1 MQIWISAWQGERKA
15 PFPGTSLL
23 FQCDAYYVLAQNA
36 PQRYSQTTHD
46 SWIIFNLHWGNFQRV
61 AWHDVRVHLQL
72 SHGRY
77 SVYFNFKAPWC
88 KSSAGQQANL
98 LACLVFGH
106 NANFPQC
113 MHLLVYNQQIS
124 LWNFEANVNIIFNF
138 ACFAELL
145 GPIYLNYSEGL

>member
-1 MQIWISAWQGERKA
+1 MQIWISAWPGERKA
-15 PFPGTSLL
+15 PFPWTSLL
-23 FQCDAYYVLAQNA
+23 FQDDAYYVLAQNA

-46 SWIIFNLHWGNFQRV
+46 SWIIFNPHWGNFQHV
-61 AWHDVRVHLQL
+61 ARASTLAN

-98 LACLVFGH
+98 LACPVFGY

-138 ACFAELL
+138 AELL